1 MNRVFILLLF
11 LASLGTGYSQN
22 LVENHS
28 FELYK
33 KCPKTLTQKK
43 LKLKNKVINVK
54 GLPNYFNSCSDNLS
68 GTKNPYGYQ
77 IPQDGDGF
85 VGIISTSDYRNTGE
99 CQVREYVQMKLSK
112 PLIAGYKYDVKFYAN
127 LANNSG
133 YATDQLGVV
142 FTDEDR
148 YKHGIN
154 KFIGKPD
161 INNPYQEFLSDT
173 VNWIPITGI
182 YSAKGGEEY
191 IIIGNFQKCNLAS
204 RKAINPNDSAS
215 LMARIKQKYRQ
226 DLNSSYDHLDDGFGK
241 LYVEKLAYYFIDNVS
256 VTPRIQNDSVT
267 QLLPDLAC
275 TETPIIPENAQEL
288 IEDGSFD
295 LSKNRKNPYWK
306 TASKGTPD
314 LELGVTGIYLYS
326 GAHKNNREY
335 IISKLKEQV
344 NPCEKYY
351 FSMKILRSES
361 HQFAVDKIG
370 IALTDSLFYQQ
381 NRDVINIQPVFETEK
396 FKVIEST
403 NQWVQVCGEFTPD
416 TCANYII
423 IGNFSTD
430 EQTYVF
436 PVNTN
441 PNESPFAHYM
451 IDDVS
456 LVKIDST
463 PDCLLTCNPEPIIP
477 TNEDSIPVLPEP
489 FVTDTFYVQFKT
501 SSSSSNPVPKKS
513 IEYLIEQ
520 LAQNSELKIYIT
532 GHTDNTGT
540 DKINNALS
548 LKRAQSVADEF
559 IKSGIDSSRIVIEAF
574 GSTRPHSSNKTKNG
588 RKKNR
593 RVEVYLSE

>member
-1 MNRVFILLLF
+1 MNKFFILLSLLF
-11 LASLGTGYSQN
+11 FLGTGYSQN
-22 LVENHS
+22 LVKNHS

-43 LKLKNKVINVK
+43 LKLKKGVINVK

-68 GTKNPYGYQ
+68 GAKNPYGYQ

-85 VGIISTSDYRNTGE
+85 VGIISTSDYRNAGE

-112 PLIAGYKYDVKFYAN
+112 PLIAGYKYDVKFFAS

-133 YATDQLGVV
+133 YTTDQLGVV
-142 FTDEDR
+142 FTNDDR

-161 INNPYQEFLSDT
+161 INNPYHEFLSDT
-173 VNWIPITGI
+173 VNWMPITGI

-215 LMARIKQKYRQ
+215 LMDRTKQKYLQ
-226 DLNSSYDHLDDGFGK
+226 DLNSSYDHLNNGFGK

-256 VTPRIQNDSVT
+256 VTPRVQNDSVT

-275 TETPIIPENAQEL
+275 KETPIIPENAQEL
-288 IEDGSFD
+288 IEDGSFE
-295 LSKNRKNPYWK
+295 LSKNRKNPYWT

-314 LELGVTGIYLYS
+314 LVPGVSGIYLYS

-335 IISKLKEQV
+335 IISKLIHQV
-344 NPCEKYY
+344 SPCEKYY

-370 IALTDSLFYQQ
+370 IALTDSLYFQK
-381 NRDVINIQPVFETEK
+381 NRDVIPIQPVFETQK
-396 FKVIEST
+396 FKVIESA
-403 NQWVQVCGEFTPD
+403 NQWVRICGEFTPD

-436 PVNTN
+436 PVHTN
-441 PNESPFAHYM
+441 PNESPYAHYM

-463 PDCLLTCNPEPIIP
+463 PDCLLACKPEPIILIH
-477 TNEDSIPVLPEP
+477 EDSIPVQPEP
-489 FVTDTFYVQFKT
+489 FVTDTFYVQFET
-501 SSSSSNPVPKKS
+501 SSSNSNPVPQKS
-513 IEYLIEQ
+513 IEYLKEQ
-520 LAQNSELKIYIT
+520 LAKNSELKIYII

-540 DKINNALS
+540 DQINNTLS
-548 LKRAQSVADEF
+548 IKRAQSVANELLN
-559 IKSGIDSSRIVIEAF
+559 SGIDTNRIVIEAF
-574 GSTRPHSSNKTKNG
+574 GSTRPNTSNKTKDG

>member
-1 MNRVFILLLF
+1 MNRLFFLLIF
-11 LASLGTGYSQN
+11 LAFWGAGYSQN
-22 LVENHS
+22 LVKNHS
-28 FELYK
+28 FEELK

-43 LKLKNKVINVK
+43 LKLKKQVINVK

-85 VGIISTSDYRNTGE
+85 VGLISTSDYRNSGE
-99 CQVREYVQMKLSK
+99 CKVREYVQMKLSK
-112 PLIAGYKYDVKFYAN
+112 PLIAGFKYDVKFYAS

-133 YATDQLGVV
+133 YATDQLGIV
-142 FTDEDR
+142 FTKEDR

-161 INNPYQEFLSDT
+161 INNPYHEFLSDT
-173 VNWIPITGI
+173 VNWMPITGI

-191 IIIGNFQKCNLAS
+191 LIIGNFQKCNLAS
-204 RKAINPNDSAS
+204 RKAIHPNDSAS
-215 LMARIKQKYRQ
+215 LMDRTKQKYQQ
-226 DLNSSYDHLDDGFGK
+226 DLNNSYAHLDDGFGK

-267 QLLPDLAC
+267 QLLPEIAC
-275 TETPIIPENAQEL
+275 TETPVIPGNAPNL
-288 IEDGSFD
+288 VEDGSFD
-295 LSKNRKNPYWK
+295 LSKNRKNPHWK

-314 LELGVTGIYLYS
+314 FESGVTGIYLYS

-335 IISKLKEQV
+335 IVSKLKQQIS
-344 NPCEKYY
+344 PCEKYY

-370 IALTDSLFYQQ
+370 VALTDSLFYQ
-381 NRDVINIQPVFETEK
+381 NDRDILNIPTVFETKK
-396 FKVIEST
+396 FKIIEST
-403 NQWVQVCGEFTPD
+403 NQWIQICGEFTPD
-416 TCANYII
+416 TCANYIV

-441 PNESPFAHYM
+441 PNESPYAHYM
-451 IDDVS
+451 VDDVS
-456 LVKIDST
+456 LIRIDST
-463 PDCLLTCNPEPIIP
+463 PDCSLACAPKSTIQTPKDDVLTQPK
-477 TNEDSIPVLPEP
+477 P
-489 FVTDTFYVQFKT
+489 FVTDTFYVQFET
-501 SSSSSNPVPKKS
+501 SSSNSNPVSHKS
-513 IEYLIEQ
+513 IENLKEQ
-520 LAQNSELKIYIT
+520 LAQNPELKIYVV

-540 DKINNALS
+540 NKINNQLS
-548 LKRAQSVADEF
+548 VKRAESVVNIL
-559 IKSGIDSSRIVIEAF
+559 IKSGINTNKIVMEAF
-574 GSTRPHSSNKTKNG
+574 GSTRPHSSNKTEEG
-588 RKKNR
+588 RKNNR